1 MFRANQNKYVK
12 FTKLT
17 YIQKIILHLSLGISV
32 AIFTAL
38 SGSNSSFI
46 SHAATPSVPVH
57 TEQQTASTSLAELV
71 QAGKKSYTTGQ
82 FANAIE
88 LWRQAEKLVAP
99 DDSINKAAV
108 LTNLALAYQQL
119 GDWQQANAAISQS
132 LKLLEK
138 STNQNILAGALTVQ
152 GSLQLSQGQAE
163 QALSTWE
170 SATAI
175 YNSLGDK
182 TQVARSLLNE
192 SQAMRALGMYR
203 RAKQTLVKVSQNL
216 QKEPDSQLKV
226 ASLFNLGD
234 TLRLMGDRTNAQ
246 NTLLQTLELAQK
258 LNLKDDISLVLLSL
272 GNNARAEQDID
283 KAQEYYQQ
291 AIAISSSHTYLQ
303 AQLHLLR
310 LFVEIGQTN
319 EAKVL
324 TKKIQPQI
332 ESLSNFP
339 SRSSVY
345 AQVNFVKSLKKLGVK
360 DVNVGGD
367 ANNRVSAAQILA
379 MAVKNAEKIGDKR
392 AQSYALGYLGEL
404 YEVSQ
409 QFGEAQKLTNQAL
422 MLAQASN
429 APDIAYRWQWQL
441 GRLLKEQG
449 DLRSAIASYDEA
461 VKTLGYIRND
471 LVSSNVDVQFSFRE
485 SVEPVYREL
494 VGLLLQPQQLG
505 SKTGKA
511 DVSQEN
517 LKKAREV
524 IESLQLAELDNYFR
538 EACLTAR
545 PQQIDQIDKSA
556 AVIYPIILKDR
567 LEVVLSIPNQP
578 LRNYSAMVP
587 QAQLEKMLDKMRRSL
602 HRTSSQ
608 KDRLSI
614 GQQIYN
620 LLILPAEADLQKHN
634 IKTLAFVL
642 DGAMKNLPMAILY
655 DGKQHLIEKYNL
667 ALTPGLQLF
676 APRRLESKQLKMLA
690 GGLSESRQGFVPLPG
705 VESEI
710 NQIKDKISTE
720 VLLNQTFTT
729 RAIEKLVN
737 TSSYPIVHLATHGQF
752 SSNADDTFVLT
763 WDNRINVKQLGE
775 LLQNRASDS
784 NNAIELLVLSACQT
798 ADGDKRAALGL
809 AGVAVRSG
817 ARSTIATLWSV
828 DDTSTSAFMVE
839 FYKQL
844 AKPNMTKAEALRN
857 AQIALLREPAFKH
870 PFYWAPFVLIG
881 NWL

>member
-1 MFRANQNKYVK
+1 MLKSNPNKYVK
-12 FTKLT
+12 STKANN
-17 YIQKIILHLSLGISV
+17 IQKIFLRFSLGLFV
-32 AIFTAL
+32 AILTVML
-38 SGSNSSFI
+38 GHSGFI
-46 SHAATPSVPVH
+46 SYASFAAVPLK
-57 TEQQTASTSLAELV
+57 QQTAFTSVAELV
-71 QAGKKSYTTGQ
+71 QAGKKSYQAGQ
-82 FANAIE
+82 FVNAIE
-88 LWRQAEKLVAP
+88 LWRRASELIPQG
-99 DDSINKAAV
+99 DTINQAAV
-108 LTNLALAYQQL
+108 LTNLASSYQQL

-138 STNQNILAGALTVQ
+138 STNQNILAGALSIQ

-175 YNSLGDK
+175 YKKLGDK
-182 TQVARSLLNE
+182 ALTARSLLNE

-203 RAKQTLVKVSQNL
+203 RAKKTLLEVSQSL

-226 ASLFNLGD
+226 AFLFSLGD
-234 TLRLMGDRTNAQ
+234 TLRLMGDRKTATS
-246 NTLLQTLELAQK
+246 TLQQTLELARK
-258 LNLKDDISLVLLSL
+258 LNLKNDISLVLLSL

-283 KAQEYYQQ
+283 AAQEYYKQV
-291 AIAISSSHTYLQ
+291 IAASNPNIKLQ
-303 AQLHLLR
+303 AQLNLLQ
-310 LFVEIGQTN
+310 LFVQTEQLN
-319 EAKVL
+319 EGLTLAKE
-324 TKKIQPQI
+324 IQPQI
-332 ESLSNFP
+332 EKLSNSP
-339 SRSSVY
+339 SRTSIY
-345 AQVNFVKSLKKLGVK
+345 AQVNFVQSLKKLLNTQHSELSTQHLGK
-360 DVNVGGD
+360 IL
-367 ANNRVSAAQILA
+367 ATAAQ
-379 MAVKNAEKIGDKR
+379 NAENIGDKR
-392 AQSYALGYLGEL
+392 AQSYALGYLGTL
-404 YEVSQ
+404 YEQTQ
-409 QFGEAQKLTNQAL
+409 QWSEAQKLTEKAL
-422 MLAQASN
+422 TLALSSN

-441 GRLLKEQG
+441 GRLLKAQDNIEG
-449 DLRSAIASYDEA
+449 SIASYNEA
-461 VKTLGYIRND
+461 VKTLSYIRND

-485 SVEPVYREL
+485 TVEPVYREL
-494 VGLLLQPQQLG
+494 VSLLLQPKLIA
-505 SKTGKA
+505 SKTNYS

-578 LRNYSAMVP
+578 LRHYAAAMP
-587 QAQLEKMLDKMRRSL
+587 QAELEKIFDRMRRSL

-608 KDRLSI
+608 KDRLNI
-614 GQQIYN
+614 AQLVYN
-620 LLILPAEADLQKHN
+620 LLISPAEADLQRNN

-655 DGKQHLIEKYNL
+655 DGQQYLVEKYNL

-676 APRRLESKQLKMLA
+676 APRRLESQQLKILA

-710 NQIKDKISTE
+710 KQIKNEVSAQ

-729 RAIEKLVN
+729 QAIEKQVN
-737 TSSYPIVHLATHGQF
+737 TSRYPVVHLATHGQF
-752 SSNADDTFVLT
+752 SSNADETFVLT

-784 NNAIELLVLSACQT
+784 DNAIELLVLSACQT

-844 AKPNMTKAEALRN
+844 AKPNVTKAEALRN
-857 AQIALLREPAFKH
+857 AQIALLKEPAFKH

>member
-1 MFRANQNKYVK
+1 MLKSNPNKYVK
-12 FTKLT
+12 STKANN
-17 YIQKIILHLSLGISV
+17 IQKIFLRFSLGLFV
-32 AIFTAL
+32 AILTVML
-38 SGSNSSFI
+38 GHSGFI
-46 SHAATPSVPVH
+46 SYASFAAVPLK
-57 TEQQTASTSLAELV
+57 QQTTFTSVAELV
-71 QAGKKSYTTGQ
+71 QAGKKSYQAGQ
-82 FANAIE
+82 FVNAIE
-88 LWRQAEKLVAP
+88 LWRRASELIPQG
-99 DDSINKAAV
+99 DTINQAAV
-108 LTNLALAYQQL
+108 LTNLASSYQQL

-138 STNQNILAGALTVQ
+138 STNQNILAGALSIQ

-175 YNSLGDK
+175 YKKLGDK
-182 TQVARSLLNE
+182 ALTARSLLNE

-203 RAKQTLVKVSQNL
+203 RAKKTLLEVSQSL

-226 ASLFNLGD
+226 AFLFSLGD
-234 TLRLMGDRTNAQ
+234 TLRLMGDRKTATS
-246 NTLLQTLELAQK
+246 TLQQTLELARK
-258 LNLKDDISLVLLSL
+258 LNLKNDISLVLLSL

-283 KAQEYYQQ
+283 AAQEYYKQV
-291 AIAISSSHTYLQ
+291 IAASNPNIKLQ
-303 AQLHLLR
+303 AQLNLLQ
-310 LFVEIGQTN
+310 LFVQTEQLN
-319 EAKVL
+319 EGLTLAKE
-324 TKKIQPQI
+324 IQPQI
-332 ESLSNFP
+332 EKLSNSP
-339 SRSSVY
+339 SRTSIY
-345 AQVNFVKSLKKLGVK
+345 AQVNFVQSLKKLLNTQHSELSTQHLGK
-360 DVNVGGD
+360 IL
-367 ANNRVSAAQILA
+367 ATAAQ
-379 MAVKNAEKIGDKR
+379 NAENIGDKR
-392 AQSYALGYLGEL
+392 AQSYALGYLGTL
-404 YEVSQ
+404 YEQTQ
-409 QFGEAQKLTNQAL
+409 QWSEAQKLTEKAL
-422 MLAQASN
+422 TLALSSN

-441 GRLLKEQG
+441 GRLLKAQDNIEG
-449 DLRSAIASYDEA
+449 SIASYNEA
-461 VKTLGYIRND
+461 VKTLSYIRND

-485 SVEPVYREL
+485 TVEPVYREL
-494 VGLLLQPQQLG
+494 VSLLLQPKLIA
-505 SKTGKA
+505 SKTNYS

-578 LRNYSAMVP
+578 LRHYAAAMP
-587 QAQLEKMLDKMRRSL
+587 QAELEKIFDRMRRSL

-608 KDRLSI
+608 KDRLNI
-614 GQQIYN
+614 AQLVYN
-620 LLILPAEADLQKHN
+620 LLISPAEADLQRNN

-642 DGAMKNLPMAILY
+642 DGAMKNLPMSILY
-655 DGKQHLIEKYNL
+655 DGQQYLVEKYNL

-676 APRRLESKQLKMLA
+676 APRRLESQQLKILA

-710 NQIKDKISTE
+710 KQIKNEVSAQ

-729 RAIEKLVN
+729 QAIEKQVN
-737 TSSYPIVHLATHGQF
+737 TSRYPVVHLATHGQF
-752 SSNADDTFVLT
+752 SSNADETFVLT

-784 NNAIELLVLSACQT
+784 DNAIELLVLSACQT

-844 AKPNMTKAEALRN
+844 AKPNVTKAEALRN
-857 AQIALLREPAFKH
+857 AQIALLKEPAFKH

>member
-1 MFRANQNKYVK
+1 MLKFNRNKYVK
-12 FTKLT
+12 STKANN
-17 YIQKIILHLSLGISV
+17 IQKIFLRFSLGLFV
-32 AIFTAL
+32 AILTVML
-38 SGSNSSFI
+38 SNSGFI
-46 SHAATPSVPVH
+46 SNASFAAAPSG
-57 TEQQTASTSLAELV
+57 QQTAFTSVAELV
-71 QAGKKSYTTGQ
+71 RAGKKSYQAGQ

-88 LWRQAEKLVAP
+88 LWRRASELLPQGDTINQAV
-99 DDSINKAAV
+99 I
-108 LTNLALAYQQL
+108 LTNLASSYQQF

-138 STNQNILAGALTVQ
+138 STNQNILAGALSIQ

-175 YNSLGDK
+175 YKKLGDK
-182 TQVARSLLNE
+182 ALTARSLLNK

-203 RAKQTLVKVSQNL
+203 RAKETLLEVSQNL

-226 ASLFNLGD
+226 SSLFNLGD
-234 TLRLMGDRTNAQ
+234 TLRLMGDRKTATS
-246 NTLLQTLELAQK
+246 TLQQTLELARK

-283 KAQEYYQQ
+283 AAQEYYKQV
-291 AIAISSSHTYLQ
+291 IAASNPNIKLQ
-303 AQLHLLR
+303 AQLNLLQ
-310 LFVEIGQTN
+310 LFVEAEQTD
-319 EAKVL
+319 EGLTLAKE
-324 TKKIQPQI
+324 IQPQI
-332 ESLSNFP
+332 EKLSNSP
-339 SRSSVY
+339 SRTSIY
-345 AQVNFVKSLKKLGVK
+345 AQVNFVQSLKKLGR
-360 DVNVGGD
+360 D
-367 ANNRVSAAQILA
+367 AINRVSTAQILA
-379 MAVKNAEKIGDKR
+379 TAAHNAENIGDKR

-404 YEVSQ
+404 YEQTQ
-409 QFGEAQKLTNQAL
+409 QWSEAQKLTEKAL
-422 MLAQASN
+422 NLALSSN

-441 GRLLKEQG
+441 GRLLKAQDNIQG
-449 DLRSAIASYDEA
+449 SIASYNEA
-461 VKTLGYIRND
+461 VKTLGNIRND

-485 SVEPVYREL
+485 TVEPVYREL
-494 VGLLLQPQQLG
+494 VSLLLQPKLIA
-505 SKTGKA
+505 SKTNKA

-578 LRNYSAMVP
+578 LRHYAAVMP
-587 QAQLEKMLDKMRRSL
+587 QAELEKIFDRMRRSL

-608 KDRLSI
+608 KDRLNI
-614 GQQIYN
+614 AQLVYN
-620 LLILPAEADLQKHN
+620 LLISPAEADLQRNN

-655 DGKQHLIEKYNL
+655 DGQEYLVEKYNL

-676 APRRLESKQLKMLA
+676 APRRLESQQLKILA

-710 NQIKDKISTE
+710 KQIKNEISAQ
-720 VLLNQTFTT
+720 VLLNKTFTT
-729 RAIEKLVN
+729 QAIEKQVN
-737 TSSYPIVHLATHGQF
+737 TSRYPVVHLATHGQF

-817 ARSTIATLWSV
+817 ARSTVATLWSV

-857 AQIALLREPAFKH
+857 AQIALLKQPAFKH

>member
-1 MFRANQNKYVK
+1 M
-12 FTKLT
+12 L
-17 YIQKIILHLSLGISV
+17 
-32 AIFTAL
+32 
-38 SGSNSSFI
+38 SNSGFI
-46 SHAATPSVPVH
+46 SNASFAAAPSG
-57 TEQQTASTSLAELV
+57 QQTAFTSVAELV
-71 QAGKKSYTTGQ
+71 RAGKKSYQAGQ

-88 LWRQAEKLVAP
+88 LWRRASELLPQGDTINQAV
-99 DDSINKAAV
+99 I
-108 LTNLALAYQQL
+108 LTNLASSYQQF

-138 STNQNILAGALTVQ
+138 STNQNILAGALSIQ

-175 YNSLGDK
+175 YKKLGDK
-182 TQVARSLLNE
+182 ALTARSLLNK

-203 RAKQTLVKVSQNL
+203 RAKETLLEVSQNL

-226 ASLFNLGD
+226 SSLFNLGD
-234 TLRLMGDRTNAQ
+234 TLRLMGDRKTATS
-246 NTLLQTLELAQK
+246 TLQQTLELARK

-283 KAQEYYQQ
+283 AAQEYYKQV
-291 AIAISSSHTYLQ
+291 IAASNPNIKLQ
-303 AQLHLLR
+303 AQLNLLQ
-310 LFVEIGQTN
+310 LFVEAEQTD
-319 EAKVL
+319 EGLTLAKE
-324 TKKIQPQI
+324 IQPQI
-332 ESLSNFP
+332 EKLSNSP
-339 SRSSVY
+339 SRTSIY
-345 AQVNFVKSLKKLGVK
+345 AQVNFVQSLKKLGR
-360 DVNVGGD
+360 D
-367 ANNRVSAAQILA
+367 AINRVSTAQILA
-379 MAVKNAEKIGDKR
+379 TAAHNAENIGDKR

-404 YEVSQ
+404 YEQTQ
-409 QFGEAQKLTNQAL
+409 QWSEAQKLTEKAL
-422 MLAQASN
+422 NLALSSN

-441 GRLLKEQG
+441 GRLLKAQDNIQG
-449 DLRSAIASYDEA
+449 SIASYNEA
-461 VKTLGYIRND
+461 VKTLGNIRND

-485 SVEPVYREL
+485 TVEPVYREL
-494 VGLLLQPQQLG
+494 VSLLLQPKLIA
-505 SKTGKA
+505 SKTNKA

-578 LRNYSAMVP
+578 LRHYAAVMP
-587 QAQLEKMLDKMRRSL
+587 QAELEKIFDRMRRSL

-608 KDRLSI
+608 KDRLNI
-614 GQQIYN
+614 AQLVYN
-620 LLILPAEADLQKHN
+620 LLISPAEADLQRNN

-655 DGKQHLIEKYNL
+655 DGQEYLVEKYNL

-676 APRRLESKQLKMLA
+676 APRRLESQQLKILA

-710 NQIKDKISTE
+710 KQIKNEISAQ
-720 VLLNQTFTT
+720 VLLNKTFTT
-729 RAIEKLVN
+729 QAIEKQVN
-737 TSSYPIVHLATHGQF
+737 TSRYPVVHLATHGQF

-817 ARSTIATLWSV
+817 ARSTVATLWSV

-857 AQIALLREPAFKH
+857 AQIALLKQPAFKH

>member
-1 MFRANQNKYVK
+1 MLKSNPNKYVK
-12 FTKLT
+12 STKANN
-17 YIQKIILHLSLGISV
+17 IQKIFLRFSLGLFV
-32 AIFTAL
+32 AILTVML
-38 SGSNSSFI
+38 GHSGFI
-46 SHAATPSVPVH
+46 SYASFAAVPLK
-57 TEQQTASTSLAELV
+57 QQTTFTSVAELV
-71 QAGKKSYTTGQ
+71 QAGKKSYQAGQ
-82 FANAIE
+82 FVNAIE
-88 LWRQAEKLVAP
+88 LWRRASELIPQG
-99 DDSINKAAV
+99 DTINQAAV
-108 LTNLALAYQQL
+108 LTNLASSYQQL

-138 STNQNILAGALTVQ
+138 STNQNILAGALSIQ

-175 YNSLGDK
+175 YKKLGDK
-182 TQVARSLLNE
+182 ALTARSLLNE

-203 RAKQTLVKVSQNL
+203 RAKKTLLEVSQSL

-226 ASLFNLGD
+226 AFLFSLGD
-234 TLRLMGDRTNAQ
+234 TLRLMGDRKTATS
-246 NTLLQTLELAQK
+246 TLQQTLELARK
-258 LNLKDDISLVLLSL
+258 LNLKNDISLVLLSL

-283 KAQEYYQQ
+283 AAQEYYKQV
-291 AIAISSSHTYLQ
+291 IAASNPNIKLQ
-303 AQLHLLR
+303 AQLNLLQ
-310 LFVEIGQTN
+310 LFVQTEQLN
-319 EAKVL
+319 EGLTLAKE
-324 TKKIQPQI
+324 IQPKI
-332 ESLSNFP
+332 EKLSNSP
-339 SRSSVY
+339 SRTSIY
-345 AQVNFVKSLKKLGVK
+345 AQVNFVQSLKKLLNTQHSELSTQHLGK
-360 DVNVGGD
+360 IL
-367 ANNRVSAAQILA
+367 ATAAQ
-379 MAVKNAEKIGDKR
+379 NAENIGDKR
-392 AQSYALGYLGEL
+392 AQSYALGYLGTL
-404 YEVSQ
+404 YEQTQ
-409 QFGEAQKLTNQAL
+409 QWSEAQKLTEKAL
-422 MLAQASN
+422 TLALSSN

-441 GRLLKEQG
+441 GRLLKAQDNIEG
-449 DLRSAIASYDEA
+449 SIASYNEA
-461 VKTLGYIRND
+461 VKTLSYIRND

-485 SVEPVYREL
+485 TVEPVYREL
-494 VGLLLQPQQLG
+494 VSLLLQPKLIA
-505 SKTGKA
+505 SKTNYS

-578 LRNYSAMVP
+578 LRHYAAAMP
-587 QAQLEKMLDKMRRSL
+587 QAELEKIFDRMRRSL

-608 KDRLSI
+608 KDRLNI
-614 GQQIYN
+614 AQLVYN
-620 LLILPAEADLQKHN
+620 LLISPAEADLQRNN

-642 DGAMKNLPMAILY
+642 DGAMKNLPMSILY
-655 DGKQHLIEKYNL
+655 DGQQYLVEKYNL
-667 ALTPGLQLF
+667 ALIPGLQLF
-676 APRRLESKQLKMLA
+676 APRRLESQQLKILA

-710 NQIKDKISTE
+710 KQIKNEVSAQ

-729 RAIEKLVN
+729 QAIEKQVN
-737 TSSYPIVHLATHGQF
+737 TSRYPVVHLATHGQF
-752 SSNADDTFVLT
+752 SSNADETFVLT

-784 NNAIELLVLSACQT
+784 DNAIELLVLSACQT

-844 AKPNMTKAEALRN
+844 AKPNVTKAEALRN
-857 AQIALLREPAFKH
+857 AQIALLKEPAFKH

>member
-1 MFRANQNKYVK
+1 MLKSNPNKYVK
-12 FTKLT
+12 STKANN
-17 YIQKIILHLSLGISV
+17 IQKIFLRFSLGLFV
-32 AIFTAL
+32 AILTVIL
-38 SGSNSSFI
+38 GHSGFI
-46 SHAATPSVPVH
+46 SYASFAAVPLK
-57 TEQQTASTSLAELV
+57 QQTTFTSVAELV
-71 QAGKKSYTTGQ
+71 QAGKKSYQAGQ
-82 FANAIE
+82 FVNAIE
-88 LWRQAEKLVAP
+88 LWRRASELIPQG
-99 DDSINKAAV
+99 DTINQAAV
-108 LTNLALAYQQL
+108 LTNLASSYQQL

-138 STNQNILAGALTVQ
+138 STNQNILAGALSIQ

-175 YNSLGDK
+175 YKKLGDK
-182 TQVARSLLNE
+182 ALTARSLLNE

-203 RAKQTLVKVSQNL
+203 RAKKTLLEVSQSL

-226 ASLFNLGD
+226 AFLFSLGD
-234 TLRLMGDRTNAQ
+234 TLRLMGDRKTATS
-246 NTLLQTLELAQK
+246 TLQQTLELARK
-258 LNLKDDISLVLLSL
+258 LNLKNDISLVLLSL

-283 KAQEYYQQ
+283 AAQEYYKQV
-291 AIAISSSHTYLQ
+291 IAASNPNIKLQ
-303 AQLHLLR
+303 AQLNLLQ
-310 LFVEIGQTN
+310 LFVQTEQLN
-319 EAKVL
+319 EGLTLAKE
-324 TKKIQPQI
+324 IQPKI
-332 ESLSNFP
+332 EKLSNSP
-339 SRSSVY
+339 SRTSIY
-345 AQVNFVKSLKKLGVK
+345 AQVNFVQSLKKLLNTQHSELSTQHLGK
-360 DVNVGGD
+360 IL
-367 ANNRVSAAQILA
+367 ATAAQ
-379 MAVKNAEKIGDKR
+379 NAENIGDKR
-392 AQSYALGYLGEL
+392 AQSYALGYLGTL
-404 YEVSQ
+404 YEQTQ
-409 QFGEAQKLTNQAL
+409 QWSEAQKLTEKAL
-422 MLAQASN
+422 TLALSSN

-441 GRLLKEQG
+441 GRLLKAQDNIEG
-449 DLRSAIASYDEA
+449 SIASYNEA
-461 VKTLGYIRND
+461 VKTLSYIRND

-485 SVEPVYREL
+485 TVEPVYREL
-494 VGLLLQPQQLG
+494 VSLLLQPKLIA
-505 SKTGKA
+505 SKTNYS

-578 LRNYSAMVP
+578 LRHYAAAMP
-587 QAQLEKMLDKMRRSL
+587 QAELEKIFDRMRRSL

-608 KDRLSI
+608 KDRLNI
-614 GQQIYN
+614 AQLVYN
-620 LLILPAEADLQKHN
+620 LLISPAEADLQRNN

-655 DGKQHLIEKYNL
+655 DGQQYLVEKYNL

-676 APRRLESKQLKMLA
+676 APRRLESQQLKILA

-710 NQIKDKISTE
+710 KQIKNEVSAQ

-729 RAIEKLVN
+729 QAIEKQVN
-737 TSSYPIVHLATHGQF
+737 TSRYPVVHLATHGQF
-752 SSNADDTFVLT
+752 SSNADETFVLT

-784 NNAIELLVLSACQT
+784 DNAIELLVLSACQT

-844 AKPNMTKAEALRN
+844 AKPNVTKAEALRN
-857 AQIALLREPAFKH
+857 AQIALLKEPAFKH

>member
-1 MFRANQNKYVK
+1 MLKSNPNKYVK
-12 FTKLT
+12 STKANN
-17 YIQKIILHLSLGISV
+17 IQKIFLRFSLGLFV
-32 AIFTAL
+32 AILTVIL
-38 SGSNSSFI
+38 GHSGFI
-46 SHAATPSVPVH
+46 SYASFAAVPLK
-57 TEQQTASTSLAELV
+57 QQTTFTSVAELV
-71 QAGKKSYTTGQ
+71 QAGKKSYQAGQ
-82 FANAIE
+82 FVNAIE
-88 LWRQAEKLVAP
+88 LWRRASEQIP
-99 DDSINKAAV
+99 QGDTINQAAV
-108 LTNLALAYQQL
+108 LTNLASSYQQL

-138 STNQNILAGALTVQ
+138 STNQNILAGALSIQ

-175 YNSLGDK
+175 YKKLGDK
-182 TQVARSLLNE
+182 ALTARSLLNE

-203 RAKQTLVKVSQNL
+203 RAKKTLLEVSQSL

-226 ASLFNLGD
+226 AFLFSLGD
-234 TLRLMGDRTNAQ
+234 TLRLMGDRKTATS
-246 NTLLQTLELAQK
+246 TLQQTLELARK
-258 LNLKDDISLVLLSL
+258 LNLKNDISLVLLSL

-283 KAQEYYQQ
+283 AAQEYYKQV
-291 AIAISSSHTYLQ
+291 IAASNPNIKLQ
-303 AQLHLLR
+303 AQLNLLQ
-310 LFVEIGQTN
+310 LFVQTEQLN
-319 EAKVL
+319 EGLTLAKE
-324 TKKIQPQI
+324 IQPKI
-332 ESLSNFP
+332 EKLSNSP
-339 SRSSVY
+339 SRTSIY
-345 AQVNFVKSLKKLGVK
+345 AQVNFVQSLKKLLNTQHSELSTQHLGK
-360 DVNVGGD
+360 IL
-367 ANNRVSAAQILA
+367 ATAAQ
-379 MAVKNAEKIGDKR
+379 NAENIGDKR
-392 AQSYALGYLGEL
+392 AQSYALGYLGTL
-404 YEVSQ
+404 YEQTQ
-409 QFGEAQKLTNQAL
+409 QWSEAQKLTEKAL
-422 MLAQASN
+422 TLALSSN

-441 GRLLKEQG
+441 GRLLKAQDNIEG
-449 DLRSAIASYDEA
+449 SIASYNEA
-461 VKTLGYIRND
+461 VKTLSYIRND

-485 SVEPVYREL
+485 TVEPVYREL
-494 VGLLLQPQQLG
+494 VSLLLQPKLIA
-505 SKTGKA
+505 SKTNYS

-578 LRNYSAMVP
+578 LRHYAAAMP
-587 QAQLEKMLDKMRRSL
+587 QAELEKIFDRMRRSL

-608 KDRLSI
+608 KDRLNI
-614 GQQIYN
+614 AQLVYN
-620 LLILPAEADLQKHN
+620 LLISPAEADLQRNN

-655 DGKQHLIEKYNL
+655 DGQQYLVEKYNL

-676 APRRLESKQLKMLA
+676 APRRLESQQLKILA

-710 NQIKDKISTE
+710 KQIKNEVSAQ

-729 RAIEKLVN
+729 QAIEKQVN
-737 TSSYPIVHLATHGQF
+737 TSRYPVVHLATHGQF
-752 SSNADDTFVLT
+752 SSNADETFVLT

-784 NNAIELLVLSACQT
+784 DNAIELLVLSACQT

-844 AKPNMTKAEALRN
+844 AKPNVTKAEALRN
-857 AQIALLREPAFKH
+857 AQIALLKEPAFKH

>member
-1 MFRANQNKYVK
+1 MLQSNRNKYVK
-12 FTKLT
+12 STKANN
-17 YIQKIILHLSLGISV
+17 IQKIFLRFSLGLFV
-32 AIFTAL
+32 AISTVML
-38 SGSNSSFI
+38 SNSSFI
-46 SHAATPSVPVH
+46 SHASFAAVPLK
-57 TEQQTASTSLAELV
+57 QQTAFTSAAELV
-71 QAGKKSYTTGQ
+71 QAGKKSYQAGQ

-88 LWRQAEKLVAP
+88 LWRQASELLP
-99 DDSINKAAV
+99 QGDTINQAVV
-108 LTNLALAYQQL
+108 LTNLASSYQQL
-119 GDWQQANAAISQS
+119 GEWQQANAAISQS

-138 STNQNILAGALTVQ
+138 STNQNILAGALNIQ

-175 YNSLGDK
+175 YKKLGDK
-182 TQVARSLLNE
+182 TLTARSLLNE

-203 RAKQTLVKVSQNL
+203 RAFFTLEQVSQSL
-216 QKEPDSQLKV
+216 QKQPDSQLKV
-226 ASLFNLGD
+226 SSLFNLGD
-234 TLRLMGDRTNAQ
+234 TLRLMGDRKTA
-246 NTLLQTLELAQK
+246 LLKLEQTLELAKK

-272 GNNARAEQDID
+272 GNNARAEQDIE
-283 KAQEYYQQ
+283 KAQEYYKQV
-291 AIAISSSHTYLQ
+291 IAASNPNIKLQ
-303 AQLHLLR
+303 AQLNLLR
-310 LFVEIGQTN
+310 LFVESEQADEG
-319 EAKVL
+319 L
-324 TKKIQPQI
+324 TLVKEIQPQI
-332 ESLSNFP
+332 EKLSNSP
-339 SRSSVY
+339 SRTSIY
-345 AQVNFVKSLKKLGVK
+345 AQVNFVQSLKKLLSTQHSALSTQHLGK
-360 DVNVGGD
+360 IL
-367 ANNRVSAAQILA
+367 ATAAQ
-379 MAVKNAEKIGDKR
+379 NAENIGDKR

-404 YEVSQ
+404 YEKTQ
-409 QFGEAQKLTNQAL
+409 QWSEAQKLTEKAL
-422 MLAQASN
+422 TLALSSN

-441 GRLLKEQG
+441 GRLLKAQDNIEG
-449 DLRSAIASYDEA
+449 SIASYNQA
-461 VKTLGYIRND
+461 VKTLSLIRND

-485 SVEPVYREL
+485 TVEPVYREL
-494 VGLLLQPQQLG
+494 VGLLLQPKLIA
-505 SKTGKA
+505 SKTNKP
-511 DVSQEN
+511 DVTQEN

-545 PQQIDQIDKSA
+545 LSQIDQIDNLA
-556 AVIYPIILKDR
+556 AVIYPIILLDR

-578 LRNYSAMVP
+578 LRHYAAVIP
-587 QAQLEKMLDKMRRSL
+587 QAELEKIFDKMRRSL

-608 KDRLSI
+608 KDRLNI
-614 GQQIYN
+614 AQLVYN
-620 LLILPAEADLQKHN
+620 LLISPAEADLQRNN

-655 DGKQHLIEKYNL
+655 DGQQYLVEKYNL

-676 APRRLESKQLKMLA
+676 APRRLESKQLKILA
-690 GGLSESRQGFVPLPG
+690 GGLSESRQGFMPLPG

-710 NQIKDKISTE
+710 KQIKNEISAQ

-729 RAIEKLVN
+729 QAIEKQVN
-737 TSSYPIVHLATHGQF
+737 TSRYPVVHLATHGQF
-752 SSNADDTFVLT
+752 SSNADETFVLT

-817 ARSTIATLWSV
+817 ARSTVATLWSV

-844 AKPNMTKAEALRN
+844 AKPNVTKAEALRN
-857 AQIALLREPAFKH
+857 AQIALLKQPAFKH
-870 PFYWAPFVLIG
+870 PFYWAPFILIG